1 MGLFK
6 LLFGLGTPIRD
17 VRKKSL
23 KNDLPRNIAELRQK
37 TEEFRE
43 ENEVWGL
50 EFNKLTSLRK
60 KAQEFEKENRFNE
73 AIQLYLESIKIGENS
88 KILKFNNY
96 SFDIDRV
103 IILLS
108 RTKEISSL
116 KAFLNEKVE
125 KYPNAKESVKW
136 KLRLNKIEN

>member
-6 LLFGLGTPIRD
+6 LLFGLGTPNKD

-37 TEEFRE
+37 TEEFHE

-73 AIQLYLESIKIGENS
+73 AIQTYLDSIKIGENS
-88 KILKFNNY
+88 KRLKFNNY
-96 SFDIDRV
+96 SFDIERV
-103 IILLS
+103 IVLLS
-108 RTKEISSL
+108 KTKQVLLL
-116 KAFLNEKVE
+116 KTFLNEKVE
-125 KYPNAKESVKW
+125 KYPNMKESVKW
-136 KLRLNKIEN
+136 KLRSKKIEY